1 MHLKKKDIELYLQ
14 DVWNAIDAGK
24 YQIAPRRKNRE
35 LITDYVISETDVL
48 DIIKSLTP
56 MDFSEAVA
64 NDHKGREYET
74 LYIFG
79 KETALLERFGNQE
92 RTVSLYIKFNKISD
106 LYVFVI
112 SFHEQKYPLSYYFKK
127 I

>member
-74 LYIFG
+74 VSDG
-79 KETALLERFGNQE
+79 AAPLER
-92 RTVSLYIKFNKISD
+92 I
-106 LYVFVI
+106 
-112 SFHEQKYPLSYYFKK
+112 
-127 I
+127 

>member
-64 NDHKGREYET
+64 NDHKGREYEI

-79 KETALLERFGNQE
+79 KETSLLERFGNQE
-92 RTVSLYIKFNKISD
+92 RTISLYIKFNKISD